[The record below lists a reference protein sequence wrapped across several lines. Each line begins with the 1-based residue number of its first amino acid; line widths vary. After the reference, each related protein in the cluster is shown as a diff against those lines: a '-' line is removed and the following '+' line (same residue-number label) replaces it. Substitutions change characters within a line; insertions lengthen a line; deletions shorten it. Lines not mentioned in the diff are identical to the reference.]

1 VSEPSVYDAAAIE
14 AYDLVSS
21 RLSPGAGLVAWVS
34 SHRAPKEQAVLDL
47 GAGTGVSS
55 FALADAGARVVAVDA
70 SRPSL
75 DLLERKRGDRGIEV
89 VEADFRDV
97 QLDDKFD
104 IITLSRNTFFLAQS
118 HDDKIA
124 LLRVIERHLR
134 TGGAAFLDC
143 TDPAEFLRSGGD
155 ATSVTYPLG
164 RTEILTVTQTAD
176 RAAQVV
182 MSIMMVQSA
191 SALTAF
197 HETATWATLSEIRL
211 LARIAGLKVA
221 SVSGSYAGEDYGAR
235 SREMLVVLERE

>member
-1 VSEPSVYDAAAIE
+1 MSEPSVYDAAATE

-21 RLSPGAGLVAWVS
+21 RLSPGTGLVAWVS
-34 SHRAPKEQAVLDL
+34 SHRAPKGQAVLDL

-75 DLLERKRGDRGIEV
+75 DLLESKRGDRAIEV
-89 VEADFRDV
+89 VQADFRNV
-97 QLDDKFD
+97 QLDEKFD

-118 HDDKIA
+118 HDDKIG
-124 LLRVIERHLR
+124 LLRVIERHLKPQ
-134 TGGAAFLDC
+134 GVAFLDC

-164 RTEILTVTQTAD
+164 RDRMLTVTQTAD

-191 SALTAF
+191 TTLTSF
-197 HETATWATLSEIRL
+197 HETATWATLPEIRL
-211 LARIAGLKVA
+211 LARIAGLRVA
-221 SVSGSYAGEDYGAR
+221 DVNGSYTGEDYGAR